1 MALFYATIK
10 CEITG
15 ITLLEDFECE
25 IEAEVYDTYTLQIND
40 VLAEGK
46 SMFKGDEI
54 TKALA
59 SRIAAQAED
68 NEALHEH
75 FGVKAWDT
83 AAQRKELGT
92 W

>member
-1 MALFYATIK
+1 MALYYATIK
-10 CEITG
+10 DEITG
-15 ITLLEDFECE
+15 ITILEDFECE

-46 SMFKGDEI
+46 SMFKGDAI
-54 TKALA
+54 TQALA

-68 NEALHEH
+68 DDELHEH
-75 FGVKAWDT
+75 FGVRAWDI
-83 AAQRKELGT
+83 AAQRAELGT